1 MIFSCL
7 YKEVCVV
14 ILVVLDSK
22 LVGTQADTMVN
33 SDPSNATAKY
43 FGWHGSSGKQLAS
56 SSTQLLARSVR

>member
-1 MIFSCL
+1 MVFSCL

-14 ILVVLDSK
+14 IFVVLDSK

-43 FGWHGSSGKQLAS
+43 FGWHGSSSKQLAAALNYL
-56 SSTQLLARSVR
+56 QEA